1 MFRIFKIRSLLRQVF
16 RAIYILYVLCGYFW
30 VTWMGNNRLTL
41 FLVPR
46 IYKTEGT
53 VRSKEERLCIVI
65 VRLGPTFIKF
75 GQILADRP
83 DIVSSKFR
91 EQLKKLQSNVKPF
104 DDDLAF
110 TLIEQELGEPIEHK
124 FQYIHKT
131 CIGSA
136 SIGQVYRGKLKTG
149 EDVVIK
155 IQRPNIKD
163 KIKLDL
169 QILEFMVKR
178 VAREYPE
185 LVVMNVPAFVDEF
198 AETLMNELNYFN
210 EVANAVR
217 FEDMFSKVE
226 YCKIPKMFTSLCTNK
241 LIVMDY
247 IEGVAPDNR
256 EVLVSKGLDPSEV
269 AKNGVNIFLKMIFEH
284 GFFHA
289 DPHAGNMF
297 ILPGNR
303 LGLIDFG
310 MTGSLKPSH
319 MEFLASFTLG
329 LANKNAE
336 KLTDALLKVSGTQF
350 FKDKEDLE
358 FRLQEILNRYG
369 SINYETI
376 NFSAVLQDCVK
387 VIVRFELQ
395 IPSSIYL
402 LIKALAT
409 LEKFGYSLDPN
420 ITLAGHIRP
429 FATALIKKKYSPK
442 TIAGDVFDVL
452 KNYLHL
458 IRTFPSELSEILNN
472 VKQGKLIHDIRI
484 NDDQLFEGAFKQAGQ
499 KITLVLLTA
508 GALIGSGLVMVW
520 RPEWRLAEV
529 VFTCSSIITGW
540 IVLRLL
546 MRTKM

>member
-1 MFRIFKIRSLLRQVF
+1 MFKIFKIRSLLRQVF

-30 VTWMGNNRLTL
+30 VTWMGNNRLTI

-124 FQYIHKT
+124 FQYINKT

-241 LIVMDY
+241 LIVMEY
-247 IEGVAPDNR
+247 IDGVAPDNR
-256 EVLVSKGLDPSEV
+256 EILFAKGLDPSEV

-297 ILPGNR
+297 ILPGNT

-369 SINYETI
+369 SMNYDTI

-409 LEKFGYSLDPN
+409 LEKFGYALDPD

-429 FATALIKKKYSPK
+429 FAIALIKKKYSPK
-442 TIAGDVFDVL
+442 TIAGNVFDVL

-499 KITLVLLTA
+499 KITLVLLTV
-508 GALIGSGLVMVW
+508 GALIGSGLVLVW
-520 RPEWRLAEV
+520 RPEWRLAEI
-529 VFTCSSIITGW
+529 VFTCSSILAGW

-546 MRTKM
+546 IKTKL